1 MDEIEIRKRRKSYIV
16 DYFFSEHYPKSK
28 KYFFLEVR
36 MPIAK
41 ITRKGQVTIP
51 VEIRKKLGT
60 DIVEITIREG
70 EVVIKPVKKLGGVLH
85 EYAIK
90 GKPIEEVMKMEKEAM
105 VDAIREKH
113 LSD

>member
-1 MDEIEIRKRRKSYIV
+1 
-16 DYFFSEHYPKSK
+16 
-28 KYFFLEVR
+28 
-36 MPIAK
+36 MPIVK

-51 VEIRKKLGT
+51 AQIRKKLGT

-70 EVVIKPVKKLGGVLH
+70 EVVIKPVKKLGGALQK
-85 EYAIK
+85 YAIK

-105 VDAIREKH
+105 ANAFREKH